1 MKTENKRVDADKG
14 IFAKEIKE
22 YKKSKRIKFFAAI
35 KTKFNK
41 LKPNNKNKSKGLLA
55 KHADELASA
64 MKTVKTRSEMYALAK
79 LMRDQAEDIRNTA
92 RKM

>member
-1 MKTENKRVDADKG
+1 MKTENKRIDADKG

-22 YKKSKRIKFFAAI
+22 YKKNKRIKFFAAI
-35 KTKFNK
+35 KTKLNK
-41 LKPNNKNKSKGLLA
+41 LKPNRSKGLLA

-64 MKTVKTRSEMYALAK
+64 MKTVKTRKEMYALAK
-79 LMRDQAEDIRNTA
+79 LMRNQAEDIRNTA